1 MEAQLKDLIKSKY
14 QTGTFLE
21 IGCWDGVNI
30 SNTYELEQEGWSGVC
45 VDPFPRNFEKRS
57 CQLIQTAIV
66 GEKCGT
72 KKFLKVSIDRAHG
85 GDVSYFSGWAET
97 VWNNLN
103 ISKLIIDSC
112 DFEIVDVERTT
123 FTELMQ
129 MTGRAHFDFLSIDT
143 EGSELE
149 IIKGIDFDKYSFGF
163 ISVEHNYNF
172 DKKQAIRSIM
182 FDNGYDL
189 VLELP
194 IDDLFANDNI

>member
-1 MEAQLKDLIKSKY
+1 MEAQLKNIIKSKY

-30 SNTYELEQEGWSGVC
+30 SNTYELEQEGWQGVC

-57 CQLIQTAIV
+57 CQLIKTAVV

-72 KKFLKVSIDRAHG
+72 TKFLKVSIDRAHG

-103 ISKLIIDSC
+103 IAKLIIDSC

-123 FTELMQ
+123 FAELMH

-149 IIKGIDFDKYSFGF
+149 IIQGINFRRFSFG
-163 ISVEHNYNF
+163 IVTVEHNYNEE
-172 DKKQAIRSIM
+172 KKQAIRSI
-182 FDNGYDL
+182 FVAAGYSL
-189 VLELP
+189 ALELT
-194 IDDLFANDNI
+194 IDDVFLNDNI